1 MANFI
6 SNIAGNVPPKARMI
20 LGLTAVVSIGGI
32 IAFTKMYSGEED
44 AIDNLSGQ
52 AVVIVAPSNSDI
64 SKKIPGE
71 GIIIPKDSPVAQ
83 QIEKS
88 RVEEIEKA
96 KNTGGGFIEQM
107 SFDNNRRILE
117 KETTGNL
124 GAGNVQGFNS
134 LDDELLSRNA
144 INEQRNIEIREQ
156 QSRVRKNMNQ
166 EQVQRAYENRQ
177 ENLLQENEFLSGELE
192 KADIGPDYS
201 SYGELIN
208 YDPISPAYT
217 SYGQG
222 NISNNLDGD
231 NSGNGYTPPA
241 GSYASGYVNKSDY
254 NTREADLANLNKIRG
269 LTGSKGT
276 VNTTGSGNN
285 NQVSAY
291 RDMVNP
297 MGNYNNTA
305 KEKVNVGEMH
315 YAILEIGVNTDEIG
329 PVRAIIPSEGKLHEA
344 ILVGEPVL
352 IGEKASIAFSA
363 MSKDGVDMGVVAIA
377 LDPETMRPALADNVD
392 RHIFDRY
399 FKLALAAAADGYVTA
414 LTGSST
420 KTYSDGSSEK
430 IIDRLPDSS
439 DQIAA
444 AIGKVGSVLI
454 PKFENNFDR
463 PPTVEINSN
472 RDIIIMFLQGFE
484 I

>member
-6 SNIAGNVPPKARMI
+6 SNMVGNVPPKARMV

-32 IAFTKMYSGEED
+32 IAFAKMYGGEDD
-44 AIDNLSGQ
+44 AIDSLSGQ
-52 AVVIVAPSNSDI
+52 AVVVVAPADSDI
-64 SKKIPGE
+64 SRKLPGDSV
-71 GIIIPKDSPVAQ
+71 IIPEGSPLAQ
-83 QIEKS
+83 EIEKD
-88 RVEEIEKA
+88 RVEEIETA
-96 KNTGGGFIEQM
+96 KNKGGGFIEQM
-107 SFDNNRRILE
+107 SFDNNQRILE
-117 KETTGNL
+117 KEGTEGGPGNI
-124 GAGNVQGFNS
+124 QGFNS
-134 LDDELLSRNA
+134 LDNELLSRNA
-144 INEQRNIEIREQ
+144 INEQKNIELRQQ
-156 QSRVRKNMNQ
+156 QSRVRRNMNK
-166 EQVQRAYENRQ
+166 EQVQKAYENRQ
-177 ENLLQENEFLSGELE
+177 ASLLQENDFLNGELE
-192 KADIGPDYS
+192 RVDIGPDYS
-201 SYGELIN
+201 AYADLIN
-208 YDPISPAYT
+208 YEAITPSYVA
-217 SYGQG
+217 YGQG
-222 NISNNLDGD
+222 DMSNQ
-231 NSGNGYTPPA
+231 NSDSESGYTPPV
-241 GSYASGYVNKSDY
+241 GSYASGYVNKDDY
-254 NTREADLANLNKIRG
+254 NTSEADLANLNKIRG
-269 LTGSKGT
+269 MTGSKGT
-276 VNTTGSGNN
+276 VRSSGSGNN

-291 RDMVNP
+291 QDMVNP
-297 MGNYNNTA
+297 MGNYSDTA

-329 PVRAIIPSEGKLHEA
+329 PVRAVIPSEGKLHGA
-344 ILVGEPVL
+344 VLVGEPVL

-377 LDPETMRPALADNVD
+377 LDPNTMRPALADNVD

-430 IIDRLPDSS
+430 IVDRLPKSS
-439 DQIAA
+439 DQVAA
-444 AIGKVGSVLI
+444 ALGKVGSVLI